1 TLDVRQRWANERQYT
16 GIDFLG
22 VSYAAVPPLTH
33 FITNS
38 TYFLWDV
45 LTTAYIGN
53 KDLVHSIEKKVDVI
67 SYGPSQGK
75 TFECKDGRK
84 INVINHVDNNAFFDY
99 ITALAKKVN

>member
-1 TLDVRQRWANERQYT
+1 MR
-16 GIDFLG
+16 
-22 VSYAAVPPLTH
+22 
-33 FITNS
+33 
-38 TYFLWDV
+38 
-45 LTTAYIGN
+45 
-53 KDLVHSIEKKVDVI
+53 KKVDVI

>member
-1 TLDVRQRWANERQYT
+1 VRQIWANERQYT

-22 VSYAAVPPLTH
+22 VSYAPVPPLTH

-45 LTTAYIGN
+45 LTAAYIGN

-75 TFECKDGRK
+75 TFECK
-84 INVINHVDNNAFFDY
+84 
-99 ITALAKKVN
+99 